1 MIQDRLRQIGLSD
14 NEISVYLSILENAE
28 ISPSMVAKMTNL
40 SRPSVYAIGKKLA
53 RKDLISEEDRCSGL
67 RFLASPPDA
76 VVREVESEKREV
88 ESRLELAKALVPE
101 LNLIPKSQNYSV
113 PKVRFIE
120 ESLLKEYLYQ
130 KASDWDRSGLD
141 RDATWWGVQDSS
153 LIKHYGEWLSW
164 YWKRADTKLQ
174 SKMVTNEKEE
184 GHSFEGQTSFRRS
197 MRFWNKGGNIGVTQ
211 AIFGDYV
218 LIVNTR
224 TKPHSLFE
232 IHDAVTAEGL
242 RQVFRG
248 IWETL

>member
-1 MIQDRLRQIGLSD
+1 MIQDKLKQIGLSD
-14 NEISVYLSILENAE
+14 NEISVYLSILENTE
-28 ISPSMVAKMTNL
+28 ISPSMVAKMTGL
-40 SRPSVYAIGKKLA
+40 SRPSIYAIGKELS
-53 RKDLISEEDRCSGL
+53 RKGLISQEDRSSGL
-67 RFLASPPDA
+67 RFLTSPPEA
-76 VVREVESEKREV
+76 IVREVESEKREV

-120 ESLLKEYLYQ
+120 ESLLNEYLYQ
-130 KASDWDRSGLD
+130 KTPDWDRSGLG

-153 LIKHYGEWLSW
+153 LIKHYGEWLAW
-164 YWKRADTKLQ
+164 YWKRADAKLQ

-184 GHSFEGQTSFRRS
+184 GLSFDGQKSFKRS
-197 MRFWNKGGNIGVTQ
+197 MRFWNRGGNIRVTQ

-218 LIVNTR
+218 LIVNTH